1 MMSKIRNIDRRI
13 IYAILLV
20 SLAFPIFAPPG
31 LPFAVGN
38 PARNAYAA
46 IDALEPGSLVV
57 LSFDYAP
64 TSADEINPQAMA
76 VMRHLFEQKRGV
88 RVVTLGFWPSGP
100 IFAEI
105 NFRALEAEGVTDGLV
120 YGEDYANFGY
130 IAGAE
135 NAMAA
140 LATDPTDAFRRDRE
154 GNRTA
159 DLPIMQGVATGSDID
174 LLVHFGS
181 GTPGVPE
188 YIRQLVDPYG
198 VPMVAGLAAVSVA
211 GSIPYYQAGQVI
223 GYFNGLRGA
232 AEYEQ
237 LYGVAGPGT
246 SAMDSFSFG
255 HLTII
260 AFVLIGNITYFL
272 DPDRKKRK

>member
-1 MMSKIRNIDRRI
+1 MSKLRNIDRRI

-20 SLAFPIFAPPG
+20 ALAFPMFAPAG
-31 LPFAVGN
+31 LPFAVGQ
-38 PARNAYAA
+38 PARNAFDA
-46 IDALEPGSLVV
+46 IDALQPGDLVV

-100 IFAEI
+100 MFAEI
-105 NFRALEAEGVTDGLV
+105 NFRLLEEEGVTEGLV
-120 YGEDYANFGY
+120 YGEDYADFGY

-140 LATDPTDAFRRDRE
+140 FASDITDAFRRDRQ

-159 DLPIMQGVATGSDID
+159 DLPMMQGVADGGDVD

-188 YIRQLVDPYG
+188 YIRQLIDPYG

-211 GSIPYYQAGQVI
+211 GSIPYYNAGQII

-232 AEYEQ
+232 AEYEA

-255 HLTII
+255 HLSII
-260 AFVLIGNITYFL
+260 IFVLIGNITYFL